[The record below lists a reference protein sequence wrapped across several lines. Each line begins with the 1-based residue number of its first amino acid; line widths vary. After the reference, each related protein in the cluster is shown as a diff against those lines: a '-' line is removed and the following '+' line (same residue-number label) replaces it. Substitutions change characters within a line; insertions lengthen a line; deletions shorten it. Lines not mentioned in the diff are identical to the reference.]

1 MTVLPLCY
9 GADIPQFFAGG
20 VRKQM
25 KQLFITRFMF
35 YAALIVMILLIC
47 VGLIVWLELKRPD
60 KDNTGLYVII
70 LGFATTN
77 IGVVLVKAAT
87 DRGQI
92 VLQEQN
98 VVLDKMHDKVNGG
111 TQKLLNALR
120 AEHDLAIAVLRE
132 ESRRER
138 HTLKG
143 ELHVEMLKVE
153 HFQTENTAF
162 IGTIHELRQQVADLT
177 GKLVECAK
185 QGSKTEGKLE
195 AAIEQQAESTR
206 TSHE

>member
-35 YAALIVMILLIC
+35 YAALIVMILIIC
-47 VGLIVWLELKRPD
+47 VGLLIWLELKRPER
-60 KDNTGLYVII
+60 DNAILYSII

-98 VVLDKMHDKVNGG
+98 VVLDKVHDKMNGG
-111 TQKLLNALR
+111 TQKLLDALR
-120 AEHDLAIAVLRE
+120 AEHDLAMVTLRE
-132 ESRRER
+132 EARRER
-138 HTLKG
+138 HALKG
-143 ELHVEMLKVE
+143 DLHVEMLKVE

-162 IGTIHELRQQVADLT
+162 IGTIHELRARIDDLT
-177 GKLVECAK
+177 AKLVECAK
-185 QGSKTEGKLE
+185 QGSKAEGKLE
-195 AAIEQQAESTR
+195 AAIEQKTESTR